1 VSIQAFLVIPQ
12 KPGNPPV
19 TEAPSTDPYFT
30 ATFPS
35 AAVIEVK
42 TFEFA
47 VENATTVGSATGG
60 AGAKARLDQLVILKS
75 VDKVSTSLF
84 NASVSGAHFAVAHL
98 FIRHD
103 GAAQQV
109 PFLDYEFQ
117 TVFITNIAWSG
128 SGGDPDPAEAVT
140 FEYGALKIVY
150 KTANPDGSQG
160 QAVSASWSQVTNSAD
175 VADTGSPQ

>member
-19 TEAPSTDPYFT
+19 AEAPSTDPYFT
-30 ATFPS
+30 ASFPN
-35 AAVIEVK
+35 AAVIEVR

-47 VENATTVGSATGG
+47 VENATTVGSAIGE
-60 AGAKARLDQLVILKS
+60 AGAKARFDQLLIRKF
-75 VDKVSTSLF
+75 VDKISTSLF
-84 NASVSGAHFAVAHL
+84 SASVSGEHFAVVHL
-98 FIRHD
+98 FVRHD
-103 GAAQQV
+103 GAAQHV

-117 TVFITNIAWSG
+117 TVFITNIDWSG
-128 SGGDPDPAEAVT
+128 SAGDPAPVEAVT

-160 QAVSASWSQVTNSAD
+160 EAVSASWSQVSNSAD
-175 VADTGSPQ
+175 VAET